1 MAEFSKNEWRAIIHF
16 LFKEGKTPTEAAN
29 RLQQH
34 YGASAPDRSTISRWM
49 SRFQCG
55 RTSLE
60 DDPRCGAPIT
70 ATGEDQVAIVRNL
83 LDEDRRLTFDEL
95 QAATGFSR
103 GSLQRIIHDDLEMKK
118 VSARWVPRLLTE
130 EHKIA
135 RVHLSTASLQLL
147 EELGERFWRRIITAD
162 ETPLPH
168 YMPETKRQCMQW
180 ISAGE
185 PRPVHAR
192 SAPSVGKFQVTVF
205 WDCDGVIHVD
215 YCPPRQTINAAYYS
229 ELLQIVHNKL
239 PQVRPG
245 KLHMR
250 PLFLQDNARVHTAN
264 LTMAKIRELKWQL
277 LPHPAYSPDLAPSD
291 FHLFGPMKDPL
302 RGVKFDGEKEIRAA
316 VKNVLNSFP
325 KSWFDEGMKKLEKRW
340 NKCIDLEGDYV
351 EK

>member
-1 MAEFSKNEWRAIIHF
+1 
-16 LFKEGKTPTEAAN
+16 
-29 RLQQH
+29 
-34 YGASAPDRSTISRWM
+34 M

-135 RVHLSTASLQLL
+135 RVQLSTASLQLL
-147 EELGERFWRRIITAD
+147 AELGERFWRRIITAD

-168 YMPETKRQCMQW
+168 YMPETKRQSMQW

-229 ELLQIVHNKL
+229 ELLQIVH
-239 PQVRPG
+239 
-245 KLHMR
+245 
-250 PLFLQDNARVHTAN
+250 
-264 LTMAKIRELKWQL
+264 
-277 LPHPAYSPDLAPSD
+277 
-291 FHLFGPMKDPL
+291 
-302 RGVKFDGEKEIRAA
+302 
-316 VKNVLNSFP
+316 
-325 KSWFDEGMKKLEKRW
+325 KKLASSSSQIVPQTASNCASSSSRKVAHAPAVSPGQCPSAHGQF
-340 NKCIDLEGDYV
+340 NHG
-351 EK
+351 